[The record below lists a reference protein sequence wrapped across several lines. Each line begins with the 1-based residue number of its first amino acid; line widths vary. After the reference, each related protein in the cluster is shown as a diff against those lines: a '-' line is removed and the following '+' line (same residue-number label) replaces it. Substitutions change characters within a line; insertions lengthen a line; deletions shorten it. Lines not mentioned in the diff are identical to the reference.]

1 MNKLGIYIHTPF
13 CTGKCGYCDFYS
25 APPVCVEQIERYK
38 DALCMHIKG
47 EAQKYHNKT
56 VDTVY
61 FGGGTPTVLGANN
74 LCCIL
79 DAVKTYFNVC
89 KDAEITVEANPGDI
103 TLSPLNRDSS
113 RIEALTVLR
122 RAGFNRISFGI
133 QSSDDV
139 ELRLLSRRH
148 TFSEATQAV
157 NDARQA
163 GFDNLTLDLMYGLP
177 NQSKETWKKSIADI
191 IALNPQHISCYALRL
206 EENVPMYKLIDS
218 LPCDDEVSD
227 LYDTAVSVL
236 SNSGYRQYEV
246 SNFAI
251 PGFESRHNSRYWT
264 GGDYLG
270 FGPAAHS
277 YVSGTRYAYVSDVNS
292 YSDAIFDGKTPPMS
306 EFTKIGESDRLS
318 EYIML
323 RLRMADGLDFNSVKK
338 EFLIDTSPAE
348 RVLNSLIPHGLVS
361 RNGTLYRLTS
371 RGMFVQNS
379 IILELFSA
387 LEL

>member
-13 CTGKCGYCDFYS
+13 CAGKCGYCDFYS
-25 APPVCVEQIERYK
+25 APPVCAEQMERYV
-38 DALCMHIKG
+38 DALCMHIESEG
-47 EAQKYHNKT
+47 QKYPDKT

-74 LCCIL
+74 LCRVL
-79 DAVKTYFNVC
+79 DTVKAHFNVC
-89 KDAEITVEANPGDI
+89 KDAEITLEANPGDI
-103 TLSPLNRDSS
+103 AISPLCRDNS
-113 RIEALTVLR
+113 RLEALTSLR
-122 RAGFNRISFGI
+122 RAGFNRISFGV
-133 QSSDDV
+133 QSSDEN

-148 TFSEATQAV
+148 TFSEAVEAV
-157 NDARQA
+157 NDAKSA

-177 NQSKETWKKSIADI
+177 NQSKETWEKSLGDI
-191 IALNPQHISCYALRL
+191 ISLKPQHISCYALRL

-236 SNSGYRQYEV
+236 KDNGYCQYEV
-246 SNFAI
+246 SNFALS
-251 PGFESRHNSRYWT
+251 GFESRHNSRYWT
-264 GGDYLG
+264 GGEYLG

-277 YVSGTRYAYVSDVNS
+277 YIAGTRYAYESDVNA
-292 YSDAIFDGKTPPMS
+292 YSDAIFDGKTPEMS

-323 RLRMADGLDFNSVKK
+323 RLRMADGLDFDTVKK
-338 EFLIDTSPAE
+338 EFSIDTSPAE
-348 RVLNSLIPHGLVS
+348 EVLDKLIPHGLVS
-361 RNGTLYRLTS
+361 RDGTRYRLTS
-371 RGMFVQNS
+371 RGMFVQNT

-387 LEL
+387 LGL